1 MIRLRAEVDIHS
13 IQRQLERKANE
24 DSVRSDFSNHEFKI
38 GTLDR
43 NIIRMAT
50 DFETF

>member
-1 MIRLRAEVDIHS
+1 VRFRNDIDIHS
-13 IQRQLERKANE
+13 INRNIERKANE
-24 DSVRSDFSNHEFKI
+24 DQVRNDFSNHEFKI

-43 NIIRMAT
+43 NIIRMAG